1 MDTKSINKPKKLF
14 VLALVSFAFLF
25 FNMCTRER
33 ERERERE
40 TQRERRGAFRPFYNS
55 IEFVD
60 YIIQN
65 QTLLS

>member
-1 MDTKSINKPKKLF
+1 MSKERPGGGKERETQ
-14 VLALVSFAFLF
+14 
-25 FNMCTRER
+25 RER
-33 ERERERE
+33 ERERE
-40 TQRERRGAFRPFYNS
+40 RERRGAFRPFYNS